1 MPWILIVG
9 VRWISLTSLYYYT
22 MHWPEMCEV
31 KLDENKG
38 FDPKRKGWMKQTM
51 DLQAAKNRLRT
62 RLEWKQHQCKFRTRG
77 KQHQWS
83 LKYKVSGS
91 KQIMWLTQSTY
102 FPGKM
107 FQHKFNHTLEIG
119 GKQQK
124 IALSQC
130 FPSASSCLRGC
141 EECNEAASQEPRST
155 QHERPREGPVEFFG
169 AAMIFHPQK

>member
-1 MPWILIVG
+1 MGNKYVMHMYVCMYINIHWIIKNTLIAIHGWHRCLHGWLNSDWKQTMDMPWILIVG

-107 FQHKFNHTLEIG
+107 FQHKFNHTLKIG
-119 GKQQK
+119 GKQ
-124 IALSQC
+124 
-130 FPSASSCLRGC
+130 
-141 EECNEAASQEPRST
+141 
-155 QHERPREGPVEFFG
+155 
-169 AAMIFHPQK
+169 